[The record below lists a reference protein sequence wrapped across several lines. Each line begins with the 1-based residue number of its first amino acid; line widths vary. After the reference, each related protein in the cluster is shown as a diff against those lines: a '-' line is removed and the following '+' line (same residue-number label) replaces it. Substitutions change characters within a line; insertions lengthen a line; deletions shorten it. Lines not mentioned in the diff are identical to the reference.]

1 MDKVDTA
8 HLDGVSEGVKGSVK
22 LECAAFPSRREAG
35 AAGGDHTNLHLSPF
49 TLLLLHR
56 THQDAPARICC
67 HAELKPRPRKMNSL
81 RPTGKAMPTIQL

>member
-8 HLDGVSEGVKGSVK
+8 HLDGVPEGVKGSVK
-22 LECAAFPSRREAG
+22 LECAAFPRRREAG

-49 TLLLLHR
+49 TLLLSHR

-67 HAELKPRPRKMNSL
+67 HGPYL
-81 RPTGKAMPTIQL
+81 AMQSSSQGPER